1 MTQSRTYS
9 NPTTDTRP
17 EPTDISRGGDGQG
30 AKMSL
35 VERAY
40 VEIKNRIL
48 HNEYGPGFQALEQ
61 EIADELGMSRTP
73 VRESLIRLEK
83 EGLVQCIPRRGMR
96 VVPLSVVD
104 LMEIYDVLTC
114 LETMAAELLAR
125 RELTDEDVTTLEQ
138 ALESME
144 KALAEDDLEAWAEGD
159 DRFHRTLL
167 ELSGNRRLRQLAQ
180 TFRDQVY
187 RARLVTLRLRR
198 HPSKSNREHR
208 AVVDAVKKGDWR
220 LARDAHYRHR
230 LRAKQVAV
238 EVLEKHEL
246 PEV

>member
-1 MTQSRTYS
+1 
-9 NPTTDTRP
+9 
-17 EPTDISRGGDGQG
+17 
-30 AKMSL
+30 MSL

-40 VEIKNRIL
+40 REIKHRIL

-61 EIADELGMSRTP
+61 EIADQLGMSRTP

-96 VVPLSVVD
+96 VLPLSVKD

-125 RELTDEDVTTLEQ
+125 RVLDEGDVEALDRALDAMDR
-138 ALESME
+138 ALEH
-144 KALAEDDLEAWAEGD
+144 DDLEGWAEGD
-159 DRFHRTLL
+159 DRFHRLLL
-167 ELSGNRRLRQLAQ
+167 EMCGNRRLQEMAQ

-198 HPSKSNREHR
+198 HPELSSREHR
-208 AVVDAVKKGDWR
+208 EVVEAIKASDWR
-220 LARDAHYRHR
+220 RARDAHYSHR
-230 LRAKQVAV
+230 LRAKQVAT
-238 EVLEKHEL
+238 EVLEEHRL
-246 PEV
+246 PEL

>member
-1 MTQSRTYS
+1 
-9 NPTTDTRP
+9 
-17 EPTDISRGGDGQG
+17 
-30 AKMSL
+30 MSL

-40 VEIKNRIL
+40 QEIKHRIL
-48 HNEYGPGFQALEQ
+48 HNEYGPGYQALEQ

-96 VVPLSVVD
+96 VVPLSLAD

-125 RELTDEDVTTLEQ
+125 KTPDAEEIAQLEGLLDEMDR
-138 ALESME
+138 
-144 KALAEDDLEAWAEGD
+144 ALAVDDLESWSEGD
-159 DRFHRTLL
+159 NRFHRALL
-167 ELSGNRRLRQLAQ
+167 ELCGNRRLQEMAQ

-198 HPSKSNREHR
+198 HPTQSNREHR
-208 AVVDAVKKGDWR
+208 AVVDAIKKGDWR
-220 LARDAHYRHR
+220 LARDTHYNHR
-230 LRAKQVAV
+230 LRAKKVAT
-238 EVLEKHEL
+238 EVLERNDI
-246 PEV
+246 PEI

>member
-1 MTQSRTYS
+1 
-9 NPTTDTRP
+9 
-17 EPTDISRGGDGQG
+17 
-30 AKMSL
+30 MSL

-40 VEIKNRIL
+40 QEIKHRIL

-61 EIADELGMSRTP
+61 EIASELGMSRTP

-96 VVPLSVVD
+96 VVPLSVKD
-104 LMEIYDVLTC
+104 LMEIYDVLTS

-125 RELTDEDVTTLEQ
+125 KELREEEIAILDQ
-138 ALESME
+138 ALETMDR
-144 KALAEDDLEAWAEGD
+144 ALENDDLEAWAEGD

-167 ELSGNRRLRQLAQ
+167 ELCGNRRLEEIAN

-198 HPSKSNREHR
+198 HPSRSTLEHR
-208 AVVDAVKKGDWR
+208 AVVDAIKMRDWS
-220 LARDAHYRHR
+220 LARDTHYRHR
-230 LRAKQVAV
+230 LRAKEVAT
-238 EVLEKHEL
+238 EVLEEHHL
-246 PEV
+246 PEL